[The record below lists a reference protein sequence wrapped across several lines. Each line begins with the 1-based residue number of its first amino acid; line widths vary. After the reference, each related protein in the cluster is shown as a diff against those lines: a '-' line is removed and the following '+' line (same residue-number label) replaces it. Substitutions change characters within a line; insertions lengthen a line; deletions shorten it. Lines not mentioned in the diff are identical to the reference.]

1 MVNTVIPSKINEHI
15 SENNDTKKTCI
26 IKNLIKECFS
36 NNYLKSSTQGV
47 PGGTL
52 SVKTINYLKQ
62 SHLI

>member
-1 MVNTVIPSKINEHI
+1 MVVANTPQFMYDK
-15 SENNDTKKTCI
+15 
-26 IKNLIKECFS
+26 
-36 NNYLKSSTQGV
+36 YLNSSSQGV